1 MFGRRVRFSMLPY
14 RERTQGKFADLRQV
28 EITLPRRRWVRVSVN
43 GQYRSGKKQYQST
56 RYANPGWVI
65 GTQSILVQWTHFK
78 RHCWH
83 FEVEAARRGITLSYG
98 RDTALAGRR
107 LWFTRW
113 ADSIKGLR
121 RTTRAGA

>member
-65 GTQSILVQWTHFK
+65 GTQSILVQ
-78 RHCWH
+78 
-83 FEVEAARRGITLSYG
+83 
-98 RDTALAGRR
+98 
-107 LWFTRW
+107 
-113 ADSIKGLR
+113 
-121 RTTRAGA
+121 